1 MNYDSNGQLVGY
13 VARRLRDTPHS
24 EACMNILKAS
34 VGRDEMMLATHI
46 PVFRSPIPNEQNFDM
61 QPLNLGELN
70 SPEMNSA
77 FAGQGSEVCPL
88 S

>member
-1 MNYDSNGQLVGY
+1 
-13 VARRLRDTPHS
+13 
-24 EACMNILKAS
+24 MNILKAS
-34 VGRDEMMLATHI
+34 VGRDEMTLAMHI
-46 PVFRSPIPNEQNFDM
+46 PGLRSPTPNEQNFDM
-61 QPLNLGELN
+61 QPLNLGELD